1 MKDLTLSFI
10 KASALGNDFVIL
22 SAIEEEIDLGALSVL
37 LSDRREGIGCDQV
50 IFIEDTSNKEE
61 FKVRFFNAD
70 GSEAE
75 ACGNGTRCVSKIL
88 MDQTETE
95 EVFIDTAGGYLKCRK
110 AADNKISVKMSFP
123 QWNADINLREY
134 QKISDPAPVFV
145 DLGNPHL
152 ICFVEDVDHISTLGP
167 ILEEHLY
174 KHDTQFPERLN
185 VGFVRLLDKE
195 TIALKVWERGSGLT
209 PACGSGACAAVVAAK
224 ARGLVSEK
232 VNVYQEGG
240 GLEINFNGSDLFM
253 TGEAK
258 IIYSGEII
266 INPDML
272 EAIKTFQPLDEV
284 YAGTIVLVQLSPEG
298 DKESYEI
305 FADFGEFGRR
315 KTTAALA
322 NSYEM
327 TQLFGK
333 AIAGVLSED
342 DSDSFTLL
350 GYLDEEDNILL
361 MDRPPHLKNGERITN
376 DAL

>member
-1 MKDLTLSFI
+1 MKDLVLSFI

-22 SAIEEEIDLGALSVL
+22 SVVEEGIDLGALSVF

-50 IFIEDTSNKEE
+50 IFIEGTSETKE
-61 FKVRFFNAD
+61 FNVRFFNAD

-95 EVFIDTAGGYLKCRK
+95 IVFLNTAGGYLECKK
-110 AADNKISVKMSFP
+110 AAGNQITIKMPSP
-123 QWNADINLREY
+123 KWNTEIHLGEY
-134 QKISDPAPVFV
+134 QEISDPAPIFV

-152 ICFVEDVDHISTLGP
+152 VCFVEDIEHVATLGP
-167 ILEEHLY
+167 SLEGHLY
-174 KHDTQFPERLN
+174 QHDTQFPERVN
-185 VGFVRLLDKE
+185 VGFVKVLDEE
-195 TIALKVWERGSGLT
+195 TIVLKVWERGSGLT
-209 PACGSGACAAVVAAK
+209 PACGSGACAAVVAAR
-224 ARGLVSEK
+224 AQGLVSGK
-232 VNVYQEGG
+232 VKVYQDGG
-240 GLEINFNGSDLFM
+240 VLEIDFDISDLFM

-258 IIYSGEII
+258 VIYSGQIAV
-266 INPDML
+266 NLDML
-272 EAIKTFQPLDEV
+272 EAFKTLHPLDEI

-298 DKESYEI
+298 DEDSYEI

-333 AIAGVLSED
+333 AIAGVLSTD
-342 DSDSFTLL
+342 DPDSFTLL
-350 GYLDEEDNILL
+350 GYLDGDNDILL
-361 MDRPPHLKNGERITN
+361 MDRPLHLKNGERIIN
-376 DAL
+376 DAI